1 MTASTDESW
10 VLPFLA
16 EVSNGRFIKGKG
28 GGGIR
33 AQTGP
38 IFGFMTTAVQNGER
52 GLLALIPSLSPET

>member
-16 EVSNGRFIKGKG
+16 EVSNGRFIKGKASG
-28 GGGIR
+28 EITAR
-33 AQTGP
+33 TRP
-38 IFGFMTTAVQNGER
+38 IFGFMATAVQNGER